1 MNSRNS
7 LSATPNRQLTVTKE
21 VGVELTHLN
30 VLRIEELTE

>member
-21 VGVELTHLN
+21 VGVELNHLG
-30 VLRIEELTE
+30 VLGTEGMTG